1 MTPRRALQESDE
13 LLFWVEECLVQQI
26 QIVPGWLIPRLTTVL
41 RHAHPE
47 LPGKLGRERR
57 PEQVMEIIY
66 DAQAALMEQACLSRQ
81 PAEVI
86 PLFARARER
95 MLEEAATL

>member
-1 MTPRRALQESDE
+1 V
-13 LLFWVEECLVQQI
+13 F
-26 QIVPGWLIPRLTTVL
+26 

-57 PEQVMEIIY
+57 PEHVIELIY
-66 DAQAALMEQACLSRQ
+66 DAQAALMEQACISRQ

-95 MLEEAATL
+95 MLEEAATV